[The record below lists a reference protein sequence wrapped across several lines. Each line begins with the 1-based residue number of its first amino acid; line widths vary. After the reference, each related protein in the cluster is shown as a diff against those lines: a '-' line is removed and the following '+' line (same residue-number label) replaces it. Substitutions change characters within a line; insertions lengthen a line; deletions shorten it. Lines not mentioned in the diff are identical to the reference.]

1 MLKLCRKDVLI
12 TRVFWIP
19 ALFSYIVIS
28 TAFYERGLIFILVN
42 AVLTFSM
49 VFSILIIDDKY
60 RIEPFFI
67 SLPLKRRKVI
77 YARYLSSGFIIFL
90 GLLFYFFTSFLL
102 DSFIPIDIIDI
113 VDFKPLITPEGAAV
127 FLIPAVL
134 LTLIFLPMY
143 FRLGLGKALLFF
155 PAVIMAGTGI
165 FWILL
170 PGVNKLE
177 KLYKAFGAPLT
188 IFITVLVLSSLVF
201 ASIIISIRFYSR
213 KEF

>member
-28 TAFYERGLIFILVN
+28 TAFYERGLLFIFVN

-60 RIEPFFI
+60 RVEPFFI
-67 SLPLKRRKVI
+67 SLPLKRRKVV
-77 YARYLSSGFIIFL
+77 YARYLSSGFIILL
-90 GLLFYFFTSFLL
+90 GLVFYFFTSFLL
-102 DSFIPIDIIDI
+102 DSFIPIDI
-113 VDFKPLITPEGAAV
+113 VDFRPLISPEGAAV

-155 PAVIMAGTGI
+155 PAVIMAGTGV

-188 IFITVLVLSSLVF
+188 IFIAVLVLSSLVF

>member
-19 ALFSYIVIS
+19 ALFAYIVIS
-28 TAFYERGLIFILVN
+28 TAFYERGLIFIFVN

-60 RIEPFFI
+60 RVEPFFI
-67 SLPLKRRKVI
+67 SLPLKRRKVV

-102 DSFIPIDIIDI
+102 DSFIPIDI
-113 VDFKPLITPEGAAV
+113 VDFMPLISPEGAAV
-127 FLIPAVL
+127 FLIPVGL

-155 PAVIMAGTGI
+155 PVVIMVGAGV

-177 KLYKAFGAPLT
+177 KLYNTFGEPLT
-188 IFITVLVLSSLVF
+188 IFIAFLALFSLVF

-213 KEF
+213 KEL

>member
-1 MLKLCRKDVLI
+1 
-12 TRVFWIP
+12 VFWIP
-19 ALFSYIVIS
+19 ALFAYIVIS
-28 TAFYERGLIFILVN
+28 TAFYERGLIFIFVN
-42 AVLTFSM
+42 AALTFSM

-60 RIEPFFI
+60 RVEPFFI
-67 SLPLKRRKVI
+67 SLPLKRRKVV

-102 DSFIPIDIIDI
+102 DSFIPIDI
-113 VDFKPLITPEGAAV
+113 VDFMPLISPEGAAV

-177 KLYKAFGAPLT
+177 KLYNTFGEPLT
-188 IFITVLVLSSLVF
+188 IFIAVLALLSLVF

>member
-1 MLKLCRKDVLI
+1 MLKLCWKDVLI

-28 TAFYERGLIFILVN
+28 TAFYERGLIFIFVN

-67 SLPLKRRKVI
+67 SLPLKRREVV
-77 YARYLSSGFIIFL
+77 YARYLSSGFIILL
-90 GLLFYFFTSFLL
+90 GLVLYFFTSFLL
-102 DSFIPIDIIDI
+102 DSFIPIDI
-113 VDFKPLITPEGAAV
+113 VDFMPLISPEGAAV
-127 FLIPAVL
+127 FLIPVVL

-170 PGVNKLE
+170 PGVNKIE
-177 KLYKAFGAPLT
+177 KLYKAFGALLT

>member
-1 MLKLCRKDVLI
+1 MIKLCRKDVLV

-28 TAFYERGLIFILVN
+28 TAFYERGLIFIFVN

-60 RIEPFFI
+60 RVEPFFI
-67 SLPLKRRKVI
+67 SLPLKRRKVV

-102 DSFIPIDIIDI
+102 DSFIPIDI
-113 VDFKPLITPEGAAV
+113 VDFMPLISPEGASV
-127 FLIPAVL
+127 FLILVVL

-155 PAVIMAGTGI
+155 PVVIMVGAGV

-177 KLYKAFGAPLT
+177 KLYNTFGAPLI
-188 IFITVLVLSSLVF
+188 IFIAFLALLSLVF

>member
-1 MLKLCRKDVLI
+1 MLELYRKDVLI

-19 ALFSYIVIS
+19 VLFSYIVIS
-28 TAFYERGLIFILVN
+28 TAFYERGLIFIFVN

-60 RIEPFFI
+60 RVEPFFI
-67 SLPLKRRKVI
+67 SLPLRRRKVV
-77 YARYLSSGFIIFL
+77 YARYLSSGFIILL
-90 GLLFYFFTSFLL
+90 GLVLYFFTSFLL
-102 DSFIPIDIIDI
+102 DLFIPIDM
-113 VDFKPLITPEGAAV
+113 VDFRPLISPAGTAF
-127 FLIPAVL
+127 FLILAGL

-155 PAVIMAGTGI
+155 PAVIMAGTGF

-177 KLYKAFGAPLT
+177 KLYNAFGVPLT
-188 IFITVLVLSSLVF
+188 IFIAVLVLSSLVF

-213 KEF
+213 REF

>member
-1 MLKLCRKDVLI
+1 
-12 TRVFWIP
+12 VFWIP
-19 ALFSYIVIS
+19 ALFAYIVIS
-28 TAFYERGLIFILVN
+28 TAFYERGLIFIFVN
-42 AVLTFSM
+42 AALTFSM

-60 RIEPFFI
+60 RVETFFI
-67 SLPLKRRKVI
+67 SLPLKRRKVV

-102 DSFIPIDIIDI
+102 DSFIPIDI
-113 VDFKPLITPEGAAV
+113 VDFMPLISPEGAAV
-127 FLIPAVL
+127 FLIPVVL

-155 PAVIMAGTGI
+155 PVVIMVGAGI

-177 KLYKAFGAPLT
+177 KLYNTFGAPLI
-188 IFITVLVLSSLVF
+188 IFIAVLVLSSLVF

>member
-19 ALFSYIVIS
+19 ALFAYIVIS
-28 TAFYERGLIFILVN
+28 TAFYERGLIFIFVN
-42 AVLTFSM
+42 AALTFSM

-60 RIEPFFI
+60 RVEPFFI
-67 SLPLKRRKVI
+67 SLPLKRRKVV

-102 DSFIPIDIIDI
+102 DSFIPIDI
-113 VDFKPLITPEGAAV
+113 VDFMPLISPEGAAV
-127 FLIPAVL
+127 FLIPVVL

-155 PAVIMAGTGI
+155 PVVIMVGAGV

-177 KLYKAFGAPLT
+177 KLYNTFGAPLI
-188 IFITVLVLSSLVF
+188 IFIAFLALFSLVF

>member
-1 MLKLCRKDVLI
+1 MLELCRKDVLI

-28 TAFYERGLIFILVN
+28 TAFYERGLIFIFVN

-60 RIEPFFI
+60 RVEPFFI
-67 SLPLKRRKVI
+67 SLPLKRRKVV
-77 YARYLSSGFIIFL
+77 YARYLSSGFIILL
-90 GLLFYFFTSFLL
+90 GLVLYFFTSFLL

-113 VDFKPLITPEGAAV
+113 VDFMPLISPAGAAV

-177 KLYKAFGAPLT
+177 KLYNAFGAPLT
-188 IFITVLVLSSLVF
+188 IFIAVLVLSSLVF

>member
-1 MLKLCRKDVLI
+1 
-12 TRVFWIP
+12 
-19 ALFSYIVIS
+19 
-28 TAFYERGLIFILVN
+28 
-42 AVLTFSM
+42 M

-60 RIEPFFI
+60 RVEPFFI
-67 SLPLKRRKVI
+67 SLPLKRRKVV

-102 DSFIPIDIIDI
+102 DSFLPIDI
-113 VDFKPLITPEGAAV
+113 VDFMPLISPEGAAV

-155 PAVIMAGTGI
+155 PAVIMAGIGV

-170 PGVNKLE
+170 LGVNKLE

-188 IFITVLVLSSLVF
+188 IFIAVLVLSSLVF

>member
-19 ALFSYIVIS
+19 ALFAYIVIS
-28 TAFYERGLIFILVN
+28 TAFYERGLIFIFVN
-42 AVLTFSM
+42 AALTFSM

-60 RIEPFFI
+60 RVEPFFI
-67 SLPLKRRKVI
+67 SLPLKRRKVV

-102 DSFIPIDIIDI
+102 DSFIPIDI
-113 VDFKPLITPEGAAV
+113 VDFMPLISPEGAAV

-177 KLYKAFGAPLT
+177 KLYNTFGEPLT
-188 IFITVLVLSSLVF
+188 IFIAVLALLSLVF

>member
-28 TAFYERGLIFILVN
+28 TAFYERGLIFIFVN

-60 RIEPFFI
+60 RVEPFFI
-67 SLPLKRRKVI
+67 SLPLKRRKVV

-90 GLLFYFFTSFLL
+90 GLLFYFFTNFLL
-102 DSFIPIDIIDI
+102 DSFLPIDI
-113 VDFKPLITPEGAAV
+113 VDFMPLISPEGAAV

-177 KLYKAFGAPLT
+177 KLYKALGAPLT
-188 IFITVLVLSSLVF
+188 IFIAVLVLSSLVF

>member
-1 MLKLCRKDVLI
+1 MLKLCRKDVLV

-19 ALFSYIVIS
+19 ALFAYIVIS
-28 TAFYERGLIFILVN
+28 TAFYERGLIFIFIN

-60 RIEPFFI
+60 RVEPFFI
-67 SLPLKRRKVI
+67 SLPLKRRKVV

-102 DSFIPIDIIDI
+102 DSFIPIDI
-113 VDFKPLITPEGAAV
+113 VDFMPLISPEGAAV

-165 FWILL
+165 FWILF

-177 KLYKAFGAPLT
+177 KLYNTFGEPLT
-188 IFITVLVLSSLVF
+188 IFIAVLALLSLVV

>member
-19 ALFSYIVIS
+19 ALFAYIVIS
-28 TAFYERGLIFILVN
+28 TAFYERGLIFIFVN
-42 AVLTFSM
+42 AALTFSM

-60 RIEPFFI
+60 RVEPFFI
-67 SLPLKRRKVI
+67 SLPLKRRKVV

-102 DSFIPIDIIDI
+102 DSFIPIDI
-113 VDFKPLITPEGAAV
+113 VDFMPLISPEGAAV
-127 FLIPAVL
+127 FLFPVVL

-155 PAVIMAGTGI
+155 PVVIMVGAGV

-177 KLYKAFGAPLT
+177 KLYNTFGAPLI
-188 IFITVLVLSSLVF
+188 IFIAFLALFSLVF

>member
-19 ALFSYIVIS
+19 ALFAYIVIS
-28 TAFYERGLIFILVN
+28 TAFYERGLIFIFVN

-60 RIEPFFI
+60 RVEPFFI
-67 SLPLKRRKVI
+67 SLPLKRRKVV

-90 GLLFYFFTSFLL
+90 GLVFYFFTSFLL
-102 DSFIPIDIIDI
+102 DSFIPIDI
-113 VDFKPLITPEGAAV
+113 VDFRPLISPEGTAV
-127 FLIPAVL
+127 FLIPVVL

-155 PAVIMAGTGI
+155 PAVIMAGTGV

-188 IFITVLVLSSLVF
+188 IFIAVLVLSSLVF

>member
-28 TAFYERGLIFILVN
+28 TAFYERWLIFIFVN

-60 RIEPFFI
+60 RVEPFFI
-67 SLPLKRRKVI
+67 SLPLKRRKVV

-90 GLLFYFFTSFLL
+90 GLLFYFFTNFLL
-102 DSFIPIDIIDI
+102 DSFLPIDI
-113 VDFKPLITPEGAAV
+113 VDFMPLISPEGTAV

-177 KLYKAFGAPLT
+177 KLYKALGAPLT
-188 IFITVLVLSSLVF
+188 IFIAVLVLSSLVF

>member
-19 ALFSYIVIS
+19 ALFAYIVIS
-28 TAFYERGLIFILVN
+28 TAFYERGLIFIFVN

-60 RIEPFFI
+60 RVEPFFI
-67 SLPLKRRKVI
+67 SLPLKRRKVV
-77 YARYLSSGFIIFL
+77 YARYLSSGFIVFL

-102 DSFIPIDIIDI
+102 DSFIPIDI
-113 VDFKPLITPEGAAV
+113 VDFMPLISPEGAAV
-127 FLIPAVL
+127 FLIPVVL

-155 PAVIMAGTGI
+155 PVVIMVGAGV

-170 PGVNKLE
+170 PGVNKIE
-177 KLYKAFGAPLT
+177 KLYNTFGAPLI
-188 IFITVLVLSSLVF
+188 IFIAFLALLSLVF